1 MANLIN
7 ETSKYLAQ
15 NIVSLRKKLNLTQNR
30 LAELSGATR
39 ASIALI
45 ESGTSN
51 PTLDVLLKISTA
63 LEITINELMSPP
75 RAECKLIEAKDVPID
90 RKSRKGIMV
99 RKILPDK
106 SGATDIDE
114 MILEA
119 GAAFPGTPHV
129 EGTKEYFTCIEGEVT
144 ITVLGQIY
152 KLKAGDVLTFPGDK
166 PHAYKNSGSKR
177 AKGFSVVLFRP
188 GAL

>member
-1 MANLIN
+1 MANVLN
-7 ETSKYLAQ
+7 ETSKYLSQ

-30 LAELSGATR
+30 LAEISGATR

-45 ESGTSN
+45 ESGSSN
-51 PTLDVLLKISTA
+51 PTLDVLLKISNA
-63 LEITINELMSPP
+63 LEVSLNELMSPP
-75 RAECKLIEAKDVPID
+75 RADCKLILAKDVPV
-90 RKSRKGIMV
+90 KTRKGVLV

-106 SGATDIDE
+106 TGATDIDE

-119 GAAFPGTPHV
+119 GATFPGTPHV

-144 ITVLGQIY
+144 ISVLGQIY

-166 PHAYKNSGSKR
+166 PHAYKNSGRSKAR
-177 AKGFSVVLFRP
+177 GFSVVLFRP
-188 GAL
+188 V